1 MSKRFSPLPRS
12 LRKAFAGPAALV
24 VGATSL
30 AGLALLTSAPA
41 HAEDLG
47 DGKGFYATLG
57 LGASW
62 LSDQSTDFLDPASA
76 DYNYG
81 GGFTGDVGIGYDFG
95 ALRAE
100 ITYAYNRYSTDS
112 LDSSVG
118 TFDNSGG
125 NVNLNSGYASLYWD
139 LPVGGRL
146 VPYLGGGIGYTN
158 YSFGSGSLDGESYRG
173 SNVGTFGYQGKVGVA
188 YTVSHQAD
196 VFLEGVYQ
204 GGSSFSIGSESY
216 GALNS
221 WGGRLGLR
229 WRFGGPVAAPVA
241 VVEPAPAP
249 MPEPAPAPM
258 PEPEPA
264 PAPVR
269 GLW

>member
-1 MSKRFSPLPRS
+1 MLKRIPS
-12 LRKAFAGPAALV
+12 LRKALASQAALV

-30 AGLALLTSAPA
+30 AGLTLLPSAPA
-41 HAEDLG
+41 RANDLG
-47 DGKGFYATLG
+47 DGKGFYGTLG

-62 LSDQSTDFLDPASA
+62 LSDQTTDFLDPASGH
-76 DYNYG
+76 YNYN
-81 GGFTGDVGIGYDFG
+81 GGFSGDVGVGYDFG

-100 ITYAYNRYSTDS
+100 ITYSYNRFSTDS
-112 LDSSVG
+112 LETSVG
-118 TFDNSGG
+118 TFDNDDGSG
-125 NVNLNSGYASLYWD
+125 NLNSGYASLYWD

-158 YSFGSGSLDGESYRG
+158 YSFGSGSLDGVSYG
-173 SNVGTFGYQGKVGVA
+173 GTNVGTFAYQGKVGVSYA
-188 YTVSHQAD
+188 MSHQAD
-196 VFLEGVYQ
+196 LFLEGVYQ
-204 GGSSFSIGSESY
+204 GGSSFSIGNESY
-216 GALNS
+216 GPLNS

-229 WRFGGPVAAPVA
+229 WRFGGPVAPPVA
-241 VVEPAPAP
+241 VEPAPAP

>member
-1 MSKRFSPLPRS
+1 MLKRFSSHSKSQR
-12 LRKAFAGPAALV
+12 RTFTGHRALV
-24 VGATSL
+24 LGATSL
-30 AGLALLTSAPA
+30 ASLTLLLSAQA
-41 HAEDLG
+41 RAEDLG
-47 DGKGFYATLG
+47 NSKGFYGTLG

-62 LSDQSTDFLDPASA
+62 LSDQTTDFFSPASGHYE
-76 DYNYG
+76 YN
-81 GGFTGDVGIGYDFG
+81 GGFAGDVGLGYDFG

-100 ITYAYNRYSTDS
+100 ITYAYNRFTADS
-112 LDSSVG
+112 LSSSVG
-118 TFDNSGG
+118 TFDNDGG
-125 NVNLNSGYASLYWD
+125 IGNLNSGYASLYWD

-158 YSFGSGSLDGESYRG
+158 YGFGSGSQGGESYRG
-173 SNVGTFGYQGKVGVA
+173 SNVGTFAYQGKVGVS

-216 GALNS
+216 GPLNS
-221 WGGRLGLR
+221 WGGRLGVR
-229 WRFGGPVAAPVA
+229 WRFGGPVAPPVA
-241 VVEPAPAP
+241 VEPAPAP
-249 MPEPAPAPM
+249 LPEPASAPM